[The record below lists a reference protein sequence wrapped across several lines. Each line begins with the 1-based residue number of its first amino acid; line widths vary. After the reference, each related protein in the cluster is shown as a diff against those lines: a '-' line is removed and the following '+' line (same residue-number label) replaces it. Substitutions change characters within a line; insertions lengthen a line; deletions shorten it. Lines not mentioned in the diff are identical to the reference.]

1 MRIVIVLASAL
12 LSGAAIA
19 DTVRHGS
26 VPERFQPCIRFCALA
41 SHPVELSRT

>member
-12 LSGAAIA
+12 LSGAALA

-26 VPERFQPCIRFCALA
+26 VNEAA
-41 SHPVELSRT
+41 D